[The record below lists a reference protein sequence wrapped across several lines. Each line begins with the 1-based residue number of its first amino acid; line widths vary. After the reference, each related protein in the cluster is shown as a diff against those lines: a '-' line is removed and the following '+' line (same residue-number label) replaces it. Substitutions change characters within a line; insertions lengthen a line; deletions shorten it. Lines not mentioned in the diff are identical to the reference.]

1 MSLRVRGLRR
11 DLARMGKREDAV
23 RLRKLPGQGKK
34 RRKCKKKKEWTKVK
48 EFRSLKNYKRNIEVR
63 EDENRQMV
71 FSKEMS

>member
-34 RRKCKKKKEWTKVK
+34 RRKCKKKKKK
-48 EFRSLKNYKRNIEVR
+48 NGRRLKNLDR
-63 EDENRQMV
+63 
-71 FSKEMS
+71 SKIIKEI